1 MAALSVTAA
10 QVLWVSGPIEKD
22 AIAGEAFAAGA
33 VVYKSATGTWLKA
46 QCDGTAV
53 EAGENDLGIA
63 LATADVA
70 GARVSVAVAGDSP
83 GRGAVVNLGAGAAAA
98 AGLIYGPGTTAGSLV
113 PSADWGTTNKV
124 TPCALGI
131 GSNQVQV
138 FRAYNAGSV
147 RP

>member
-1 MAALSVTAA
+1 MAALTVTAA
-10 QVLWVSGPIEKD
+10 QVLWVSGPIENG
-22 AIAGEAFAAGA
+22 IAGEAFAAGA
-33 VVYKSATGTWLKA
+33 ALYKSDTGTWLKA

-53 EAGENDLGIA
+53 EAGANDLGIA

-70 GARVSVAVAGDSP
+70 AARVAIAVAGP
-83 GRGAVVNLGAGAAAA
+83 TAGFGAVVNLGAGAAAA

-113 PSADWGTTNKV
+113 PSADWATTNKV
-124 TPCALGI
+124 SPVALGI
-131 GSNQVQV
+131 GSNQVQL